1 MKNKKSIDLMVTLLC
16 GLIILIA
23 VGGIGDPGMSMIIVI
38 CAGVGFSVFL
48 FSYLAAAAKERAT
61 RTGDPEFEPASISEL
76 LLLNEENKPI
86 AAWDM
91 FGKTAMVIGRDV
103 KENHVD
109 INLSQSVYASMIDIE
124 HAVLNYSG
132 DSWYIEDVGSKNGVV
147 LQKYSDG
154 RKYKLA
160 ADRPCKLDKGDTII
174 IGLTK
179 LKAR

>member
-1 MKNKKSIDLMVTLLC
+1 MKKNIDLAITILC

-23 VGGIGDPGMSMIIVI
+23 ASGLGDTDVSIFIVSFAGIG
-38 CAGVGFSVFL
+38 FSIFL
-48 FSYLAAAAKERAT
+48 FSYLSALSADKVQYT
-61 RTGDPEFEPASISEL
+61 DDPDDQDGAITEL
-76 LLLNEENKPI
+76 LLMSEENKPM
-86 AAWDM
+86 ASWDM
-91 FGKTAMVIGRDV
+91 FGKSSLVIGRDI

-132 DSWYIEDVGSKNGVV
+132 SSWYIEDIGSKNGIV
-147 LQKYSDG
+147 LIKVADG

-160 ADRPCKLDKGDTII
+160 ADQPCKIDKGDTII

-179 LKAR
+179 LKVS